1 MLELQSRPAVE
12 LPAPPALV
20 ARVGE
25 PTPVQD
31 EWRSWI
37 GWSTS
42 WQPQT
47 QQDAV
52 RGDWV
57 IDPDTVK
64 RAGRLVVLVAG
75 FVAAAYAVTDVD
87 LQYWDELANRRRA
100 RFLVEDDEDAA
111 GPFTGR
117 RWQLPPGWAVAV
129 IDAKGGQAGSA
140 A

>member
-1 MLELQSRPAVE
+1 MVTVAPSPPAPCLTCRNRPNVDA
-12 LPAPPALV
+12 PAPPAFV

-25 PTPVQD
+25 PAQVQD

-42 WQPQT
+42 WPAAI

-57 IDPDTVK
+57 IDPDAVVRT
-64 RAGRLVVLVAG
+64 RRLVVLVAG
-75 FVAAAYAVTDVD
+75 FVAAAYRVSGLE
-87 LQYWDELANRRRA
+87 LQYWDKLSNRRRA

-111 GPFTGR
+111 SPFAGR
-117 RWQLPPGWAVAV
+117 R
-129 IDAKGGQAGSA
+129 
-140 A
+140 